1 MALTTEQ
8 VLILNNLMYLESG
21 KDSPVVDMQDCSG
34 QTIGDWLNKI
44 DVNQLENDRNYGSFT
59 TGQDWKNIIQAAKD
73 DETLMNMTIAAT
85 HSDSAGGGGQS
96 AVFTSSSTGDAVVAF
111 QGTQGQKEW
120 ADNFQGGNVT
130 DTPCQE
136 NALEWYQSAYQEYG
150 LENYEVTITG
160 HSKGGNKAK
169 YITLLDDTVDYC
181 VSFDGQGFSDEF
193 MTKYAS
199 QIAARQS
206 RIENHNVDYDYVNLL
221 LNDVGESTFYN
232 GQDYGKGGF
241 LENHCPNTFM
251 KFDENGSFTMQ
262 VNPNGQASEMKALD
276 EFLNNLIRS
285 MPEDQQTST
294 LGLINVIWDNASS
307 LDGKSGTEIA
317 NIFLQLAADPQYS
330 GDLAYVAAYL
340 IEYEQAHPEFKDQI
354 NSVLR
359 EFNMGDAVQYV
370 DMVDEILN
378 FNEDYFLIGRVD
390 FDRLYSWI
398 TGAAG
403 ALPDG
408 VLNWL
413 LGILKDKT
421 GITLTLEQLKN
432 LLALA
437 GKTYDDMQRIEIRDN
452 GGDVRV
458 PGVGESGSN
467 IAPHGRTMVDL
478 RRMRSISEAWLDLAR
493 LLERLSGDT
502 ESIAGN
508 LHISQRHMATL
519 TLRTKLLASSV
530 GIRQISKRADV
541 MGNSL
546 MSIAGKYEK
555 AELTNLSLF

>member
-221 LNDVGESTFYN
+221 LNDVGESTFYK

-437 GKTYDDMQRIEIRDN
+437 EKAYNDMQRIEIRDN

-555 AELTNLSLF
+555 AELTNFSLF

>member
-21 KDSPVVDMQDCSG
+21 SDSPVVDMQDCSG

-44 DVNQLENDRNYGSFT
+44 DVNQLENDRNYGNFT
-59 TGQDWKNIIQAAKD
+59 TGQDWKNIIQAARND
-73 DETLMNMTIAAT
+73 DTLMNMTITAT
-85 HSDSAGGGGQS
+85 HSDLAGSGGQS
-96 AVFTSSSTGDAVVAF
+96 AVFTSPSTGDAVVAF

-136 NALEWYQSAYQEYG
+136 NALEWYQDAYQEYG

-169 YITLLDDTVDYC
+169 YITLLDDTVDHC
-181 VSFDGQGFSDEF
+181 LSFDGQGFSDEF
-193 MTKYAS
+193 MKKYAN
-199 QIAARQS
+199 QIAVRQS
-206 RIENHNVDYDYVNLL
+206 HIENHNVDYDFVNLL
-221 LNDVGESTFYN
+221 LNDVGESTFYK
-232 GQDYGKGGF
+232 GQDYGDGGF

-276 EFLNNLIRS
+276 EFLNNMIRS
-285 MPEDQQTST
+285 MPEGQQTST
-294 LGLINVIWDNASS
+294 LELINVIWDNASS

-317 NIFLQLAADPQYS
+317 NIFLQLAADPKYS
-330 GDLAYVAAYL
+330 NDLAYVAAYL
-340 IEYEQAHPEFKDQI
+340 IEYEQARPEFKDQI

-390 FDRLYSWI
+390 FDRLYGWI

-437 GKTYDDMQRIEIRDN
+437 GKAYDDMQRIKIRDN
-452 GGDVRV
+452 GGDFRV
-458 PGVGESGSN
+458 PSAGENESN

-478 RRMRSISEAWLDLAR
+478 NRMRSASEAWLDLAR
-493 LLERLSGDT
+493 LLEQLSGDT

-519 TLRTKLLASSV
+519 TLRTKLLSSSA
-530 GIRQISKRADV
+530 GIRLMSKRANV

-546 MSIAGKYEK
+546 MSIVGKYEK

>member
-221 LNDVGESTFYN
+221 LNDVGESTFYK

-437 GKTYDDMQRIEIRDN
+437 EKAYNDMQRIEIRDN

>member
-546 MSIAGKYEK
+546 MSIAGKYKK

>member
-8 VLILNNLMYLESG
+8 ILILNNLMYLESG
-21 KDSPVVDMQDCSG
+21 RDSPVVDMEDYSG
-34 QTIGDWLNKI
+34 WTIGDWLDKI
-44 DVNQLENDRNYGSFT
+44 DVSQLENDRNYGGFT
-59 TGQDWKNIIQAAKD
+59 TGQDWKNMIQAAKN

-96 AVFTSSSTGDAVVAF
+96 AVFTSPSTGDAVVAF

-120 ADNFQGGNVT
+120 ADNFLGGNVT

-169 YITLLDDTVDYC
+169 YITLLDDTVDHC

-193 MTKYAS
+193 MKKYAD

-206 RIENHNVDYDYVNLL
+206 HIENHNVDYDYVNLL
-221 LNDVGESTFYN
+221 LNDVGESTFYK
-232 GQDYGKGGF
+232 GQDYGEGGF

-251 KFDENGSFTMQ
+251 KFDENCSFTMQ
-262 VNPNGQASEMKALD
+262 VNPNGQAPEMKALD

-285 MPEDQQTST
+285 MPEGQQTET
-294 LGLINVIWDNASS
+294 LACINVIVDNMFS
-307 LDGKSGTEIA
+307 LKDRTGEENL
-317 NIFLQLAADPQYS
+317 NIFVELLGDSQYS
-330 GDLAYVAAYL
+330 DELAYVLAYAV
-340 IEYEQAHPEFKDQI
+340 EYEQAHPEFKNQI
-354 NSVLR
+354 NSVLNKF
-359 EFNMGDAVQYV
+359 EMGDFVQYV
-370 DMVDEILN
+370 DIVDGILN
-378 FNEDYFLIGRVD
+378 YEENIFPFGKVD
-390 FDRLYSWI
+390 FDRIYRVV
-398 TGAAG
+398 TGVAG
-403 ALPDG
+403 IIPD
-408 VLNWL
+408 WMMD
-413 LGILKDKT
+413 GILDWVEKEY
-421 GITLTLEQLKN
+421 GIKLTVEQLRN
-432 LLALA
+432 LLEFA
-437 GKTYDDMQRIEIRDN
+437 GMVYDDMQKIDVKDN
-452 GGDVRV
+452 GGDIRV

-478 RRMRSISEAWLDLAR
+478 RRMRSTSEAWLDLAR

>member
-169 YITLLDDTVDYC
+169 YITLLDDTVDHC